1 MIALPSRYVPE
12 RAISG
17 GGMSHAHLCRDSHL
31 DRPVLVKELQTGVEA
46 RRLNDEVVALASIR
60 SKHVVQLYDVITD
73 ANDAIVGLVEEYL
86 PGQDLN
92 AILPVTDLPQVM
104 RIAYAMACGIADIHL
119 AGRIHRDI
127 KPANMKFDAEG
138 CLKIFDFGLARSEAH
153 DAATQGWVGTEG
165 YMAPEIRV
173 MDPSAAVPFSQAVDT
188 YAFAVCLLK
197 VIRGAVPAGLRRV
210 VPILDAEA
218 DFSAQSVGLGPDL
231 SGILNQCLAPAPGS
245 RPAMADVRNLL
256 GAHMLRDQHRAHL
269 EARGVQYTMDLSRR
283 AARIS
288 FGQLGTLGL
297 GYDGL
302 HFRIMSA
309 TGDVFVNNVAVSP
322 PHILPGS
329 CVITVGGPEYGAQRA
344 HIAVDVSHPEV
355 VL

>member
-1 MIALPSRYVPE
+1 MIALPPRYVPQQV
-12 RAISG
+12 IVG
-17 GGMSHAHLCRDSHL
+17 GGMSHAQVCRDGHL
-31 DRPVLVKELQTGVEA
+31 DRPVLIKELQAGVEA
-46 RRLNDEVVALASIR
+46 RRLNDEIVALASIR

-73 ANDAIVGLVEEYL
+73 ASGAIVGLVEEFL

-92 AILPVTDLPQVM
+92 AILPVADVGQIM
-104 RIAYAMACGIADIHL
+104 RIGYAMACGITDIHQ

-138 CLKIFDFGLARSEAH
+138 CLKIFDFGLARSETH

-173 MDPSAAVPFSQAVDT
+173 MDPAVAVPFSQAVDV

-197 VIRGAVPAGLRRV
+197 VIRGAVPAGLRRM
-210 VPILDAEA
+210 VPVLDAHS
-218 DFSAQSVGLGPDL
+218 DFSAQAVQLGTDL
-231 SGILNQCLAPAPGS
+231 STLLTQCLAPVPAD
-245 RPAMADVRNLL
+245 RPPMVAVRDLL
-256 GAHMLRDQHRAHL
+256 GAHILRDQHRAHL
-269 EARGVQYTMDLSRR
+269 VARGGQYTMDSARR
-283 AARIS
+283 SARIA
-288 FGQLGTLGL
+288 FGQLGTLEL

-302 HFRIMSA
+302 HFRIIAA
-309 TGDVFVNNVAVSP
+309 TGHVFVNNVAVNP

-329 CVITVGGPEYGAQRA
+329 CVITVGGAEYGAQRA

>member
-1 MIALPSRYVPE
+1 MH
-12 RAISG
+12 G
-17 GGMSHAHLCRDSHL
+17 GGMSHAQVCRDNHL
-31 DRPVLVKELQTGVEA
+31 DRLVLVKELQAGVEP
-46 RRLNDEVVALASIR
+46 RRLNDEIVALASIR

-73 ANDAIVGLVEEYL
+73 AGGNIVGLVEEYL

-92 AILPVTDLPQVM
+92 AILPVGDPAQVM
-104 RIAYAMACGIADIHL
+104 RIAYAMACGISDIHQ

-138 CLKIFDFGLARSEAH
+138 CLKIFDFGLARSEAV

-173 MDPSAAVPFSQAVDT
+173 VDPAAAVPFSQAVDA
-188 YAFAVCLLK
+188 YAFAATLLK
-197 VIRGAVPAGLRRV
+197 VIRGTVPVGLRRMMPV
-210 VPILDAEA
+210 LDAESEFA
-218 DFSAQSVGLGPDL
+218 AQAVQLGTDL
-231 SGILNQCLAPAPGS
+231 SALLNRCLAPRPGD
-245 RPAMADVRNLL
+245 RPAMSEVRDLL
-256 GAHMLRDQHRAHL
+256 GAHILRDQHRAQL
-269 EARGVQYTMDLSRR
+269 VARGGQYTMDQSRR
-283 AARIS
+283 AARIAL
-288 FGQLGTLGL
+288 GQLGTLQL

-302 HFRIMSA
+302 HFRIVAA
-309 TGDVFVNNVAVSP
+309 TGDVFVNNVAVTP

-329 CVITVGGPEYGAQRA
+329 CVITVGGPQYGAQRA